1 MEQLKAAAELI
12 GSFCTVV
19 GALVLCCG
27 IVMAGIIA
35 KDIHDIQRNK
45 RGR

>member
-1 MEQLKAAAELI
+1 MEQLKAAVEIIA
-12 GSFCTVV
+12 SFCTVV

-27 IVMAGIIA
+27 IVLAGVVA
-35 KDIHDIQRNK
+35 KDIHEIQRNK